1 MAPPRGRTAQIGAL
15 AEDRALE
22 HLLASGLQLLD
33 RNVRCKVGEIDLVM
47 QAGARIVFVEVR
59 ARRRVDYGTAAATIT
74 RSKQMRVRK
83 AAQLFLQRR
92 FGARRWPQCRFDV
105 VTIDAGVLE
114 WLPDA
119 F

>member
-1 MAPPRGRTAQIGAL
+1 MASPRGQTAQIGAL

-22 HLLASGLQLLD
+22 HLLARGLQLLD

-47 QAGARIVFVEVR
+47 QAGPRIVFVEVR
-59 ARRRVDYGTAAATIT
+59 ARRRSDYGTAADTIT

-92 FGARRWPQCRFDV
+92 FGARPWPQCRFDV
-105 VTIDAGVLE
+105 VAIDAGVLS